1 MHPCATICIIVEKK
15 TNLTKSGVSKGESLL
30 VPKVVNLKFRR
41 FSGIVF
47 GQSSWRALTDFA
59 C

>member
-1 MHPCATICIIVEKK
+1 MI
-15 TNLTKSGVSKGESLL
+15 VSKGESLL

-47 GQSSWRALTDFA
+47 GQRSWRALTDFA